1 LKGMTPEQYLKT
13 ERTKFDRHF
22 SQPKNDAINPRII
35 RISKNCTVQVLV
47 RNPNGKGFLKI
58 IRKKKGERER

>member
-1 LKGMTPEQYLKT
+1 MKSVSPEQFLKT
-13 ERTKFDRHF
+13 ERMKLDNHF
-22 SQPKNDAINPRII
+22 SQPKNVDVPRII